1 MIYVQLT
8 PNEYIMAAHVG
19 FMRQTSNICRGRND
33 ARSIVHSMLLQALS
47 GTQIRVYI
55 FLQQHGE
62 HTTIEIKRALN
73 MKNYTVVTALHDLQ
87 FVKLIKKDKKG
98 KGAKWKIR

>member
-1 MIYVQLT
+1 MPLT
-8 PNEYIMAAHVG
+8 TNDIAQFHELVHSPEAQY
-19 FMRQTSNICRGRND
+19 SND